1 MFLFKTLFL
10 IPTTKTVWIKKKV
23 KPNLMKRKK
32 VDTHEERNVPVE
44 TKGHS
49 QLLSN
54 YLHSEDT
61 VIKKVEL
68 RHMDWGM

>member
-1 MFLFKTLFL
+1 
-10 IPTTKTVWIKKKV
+10 
-23 KPNLMKRKK
+23 MKRKRF
-32 VDTHEERNVPVE
+32 DTHEERNVPVE

>member
-1 MFLFKTLFL
+1 
-10 IPTTKTVWIKKKV
+10 
-23 KPNLMKRKK
+23 MKRKRF
-32 VDTHEERNVPVE
+32 DTHEERNAPVE

>member
-1 MFLFKTLFL
+1 
-10 IPTTKTVWIKKKV
+10 
-23 KPNLMKRKK
+23 MKRKRF
-32 VDTHEERNVPVE
+32 DTHEERNVPVE

-68 RHMDWGM
+68 RHMDWGMWGSSCQDNLETVIASNKTHLVP

>member
-1 MFLFKTLFL
+1 
-10 IPTTKTVWIKKKV
+10 
-23 KPNLMKRKK
+23 MKRKK

-68 RHMDWGM
+68 RHMDWGMWGSSCQGNLETVIVSNKTHLVP